1 MMGNKYFKY
10 ILLAPAFILM
20 IAITIFPLV
29 RSFWISLHEW
39 DLTETLDIGSFVGLD
54 NYIKALYDPNFWNS
68 VLVTLVFTLCTVLIT
83 ISCAIFVALLLSKEK
98 RYISYLRAILIIPF
112 ALSPALVGYS
122 WRFMLNPDYGVFDKI
137 VGFLIPPLSDIVW
150 LGNSVTAMIALI
162 SVAVW
167 IWLPFMSLMFISGIM
182 GLPKEV
188 YEAAKIDG
196 ANNVQTFF
204 RITLPMLQSIVL
216 IATIL
221 MTMFALKQFD
231 PIVTLTSGGPG
242 NSTEVL
248 NFLVYNTSFRYFNMG
263 YGSALGYILA
273 FITLAFVLVY
283 MRKLLKGD
291 EWS

>member
-1 MMGNKYFKY
+1 MGNKYFKY